1 MNVFKCDVCGKET
14 YINPKVKPK
23 LDKNGKQI
31 IKKEV
36 VNGILQQVPQFEEEQ
51 ERAYI
56 VRLSV
61 GMTDVIQKDFCKE
74 HLEDIMPELTA
85 LREKLL
91 SISDK

>member
-14 YINPKVKPK
+14 YINPKVRPK
-23 LDKNGKQI
+23 LDSNGKQI

-36 VNGILQQVPQFEEEQ
+36 IAGLLKETPLFEEEQ

-85 LREKLL
+85 LRNKLL